1 MIGIDRLQKWE
12 ERVRKTNEDF
22 KYYSSETAQHGK
34 WNLSDGVGK
43 ELECPW
49 ILAGSSCGSL

>member
-22 KYYSSETAQHGK
+22 KYYSSETAQHRK

-49 ILAGSSCGSL
+49 I